1 MVIENSELMLLLR
14 PITNW
19 VCPTLL
25 RVPGRALYY
34 CGAHPVGLGVSIR
47 YNYLYKRYI

>member
-25 RVPGRALYY
+25 RVPGRTQWDW
-34 CGAHPVGLGVSIR
+34 G
-47 YNYLYKRYI
+47 YLLDITICTKDISNSMYKKA